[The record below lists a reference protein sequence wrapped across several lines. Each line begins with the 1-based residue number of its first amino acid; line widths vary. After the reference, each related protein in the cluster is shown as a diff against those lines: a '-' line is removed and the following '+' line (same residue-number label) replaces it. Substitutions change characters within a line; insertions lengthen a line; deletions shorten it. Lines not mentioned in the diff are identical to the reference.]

1 MITFTVSDLKKMNGA
16 LGEFCDELRTCNVD
30 DDRVFESKLVSCELI
45 SNVLR
50 HGGVEAQF
58 TGRVSSEYI
67 EITVTSECFGKIN
80 PRAEL
85 PDVFSESGRGLY
97 IVRTLCRGE
106 ITVNGGEIKVI
117 LKRQLFKFFYIP

>member
-1 MITFTVSDLKKMNGA
+1 MITFTVSDLKKMNA
-16 LGEFCDELRTCNVD
+16 SLVEFCDELKTLDVD
-30 DDRVFESKLVSCELI
+30 DDRVFESRLVSCELI

-50 HGGVEAQF
+50 HGGVEARF
-58 TGRVSSEYI
+58 CGGVSGDVI
-67 EITVTSECFGKIN
+67 EITVTSEKFGEVN

-85 PDVFSESGRGLY
+85 PDVFAESGRGLY

-117 LKRQLFKFFYIP
+117 LKK